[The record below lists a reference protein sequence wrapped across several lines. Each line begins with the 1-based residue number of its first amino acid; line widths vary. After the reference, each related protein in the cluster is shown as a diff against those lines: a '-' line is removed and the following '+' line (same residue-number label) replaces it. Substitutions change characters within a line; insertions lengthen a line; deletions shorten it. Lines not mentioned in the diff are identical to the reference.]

1 VENKDGR
8 LDPGMFAS
16 VEVEA
21 GRAHQALVVPAT
33 SVIFAPYGDSVFI
46 VEQKKDDPAPAAE
59 AGKAPPPAPKK
70 APAPDAKP
78 ELVARQE
85 FVRLGERRGDFVQVL
100 NGLNGGETIVS
111 NGAFKLRNGQSVMV
125 NNALAPPADFVPVP
139 VDR

>member
-1 VENKDGR
+1 
-8 LDPGMFAS
+8 MFAS

-21 GRAHQALVVPAT
+21 GQSRQALVVPAT

-46 VEQKKDDPAPAAE
+46 VEQKKDEPAAQGE
-59 AGKAPPPAPKK
+59 GGKAPPPAPKAK
-70 APAPDAKP
+70 APAPDGKP

-111 NGAFKLRNGQSVMV
+111 NGAFKLRNNQPVMV
-125 NNALAPPADFVPVP
+125 NNDLAPPANFVPVP